1 MRAAVFHAANDI
13 RTEETANPGPLA
25 PDEVLIRPALAGICG
40 TDLHEFTDGPIL
52 IPVTP
57 HPLNGA
63 QAPQI
68 LGHEF
73 SATVVDVGTAT
84 TSVRCGDRVGVLPA
98 SWCGNCAACLR
109 GQHQVCSR
117 LAALGLSSP
126 WGGLGEL
133 AVTKASQ
140 LTILPENVSL
150 VQAALLEPAAVA
162 ATAVGRSRL
171 IPGGSML
178 IVGGGPIGAL
188 SALYAHVLGVAQIV
202 ISEPNAKR
210 RHLLETLEVATVLDP
225 TVHEVLDIVRD
236 RTGGYGVDAALE
248 AAGNETALNLCIDS
262 VRPQGVVVQT
272 ALHSKSA
279 SIEPLKVAMKD
290 ISIEGTWCYQV
301 WEWPRLVQLVATGR
315 FPIEKIVTK
324 EIQLDELVSDGF
336 NSLLNAANGDVK
348 ILVDVQG
355 TRTKD
360 SDQPFTTPHPMS
372 DHRPDR

>member
-1 MRAAVFHAANDI
+1 MKAAVFHAANDI
-13 RTEETANPGPLA
+13 RIEEVDDPGALES
-25 PDEVLIRPALAGICG
+25 DEVLIRPAFAGICG
-40 TDLHEFTDGPIL
+40 TDLHEFTSGPIL

-73 SATVVDVGTAT
+73 SATVVDTGTAV
-84 TSVRCGDRVGVLPA
+84 TSLRCGDQVAVLPA
-98 SWCGNCAACLR
+98 SWCGDCAACLR

-133 AVTKASQ
+133 AVTKANQ
-140 LTILPENVSL
+140 LTVLPENVSL
-150 VQAALLEPAAVA
+150 LQAGLLEPAAVA
-162 ATAVGRSRL
+162 ATAVGRSL
-171 IPGGSML
+171 VVPGGSML

-188 SALYAHVLGVAQIV
+188 CALYAYASGVAQILL
-202 ISEPNAKR
+202 SEPNAQR
-210 RHLLETLEVATVLDP
+210 RRLLEALDVAVVLDP
-225 TVHEVLDIVRD
+225 NDQDVREIVGDHTR
-236 RTGGYGVDAALE
+236 GGGVDAAVE
-248 AAGNETALNLCIDS
+248 VAGNETALNLCIDA

-290 ISIEGTWCYQV
+290 ISIQGTWCWQV
-301 WEWPRLVQLVATGR
+301 WEWPRLVDLVATGR
-315 FPIEKIVTK
+315 FPVEKIVTRQ
-324 EIQLDELVSDGF
+324 IQLDDLVTEGF
-336 NSLLNAANGDVK
+336 NSLLDPTSGDVK

-355 TRTKD
+355 T
-360 SDQPFTTPHPMS
+360 
-372 DHRPDR
+372 